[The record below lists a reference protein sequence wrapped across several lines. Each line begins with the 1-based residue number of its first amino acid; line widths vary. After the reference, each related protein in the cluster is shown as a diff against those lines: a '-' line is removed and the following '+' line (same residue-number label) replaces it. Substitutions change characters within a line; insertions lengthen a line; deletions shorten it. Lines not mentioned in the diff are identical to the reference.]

1 MFFVHPEH
9 GAHNASETEAAEL
22 EKRGWKVSTPDEWFR
37 MNGKVRGAQAEPE
50 QEQPTKRKP
59 GRPRKD
65 AA

>member
-1 MFFVHPEH
+1 
-9 GAHNASETEAAEL
+9 
-22 EKRGWKVSTPDEWFR
+22 

-50 QEQPTKRKP
+50 QEQPAKRKP